1 MKRIFVL
8 LVVAL
13 MSTMVMS
20 AKSVRGF
27 VSDVNGNPV
36 AGVKMLVANAETT
49 SHGLVMTETDEEGYF
64 QINVPD
70 DLDVENLLEVFTRRG
85 AKLVQYWI
93 MPSGALSIM
102 IDPAQMK

>member
-1 MKRIFVL
+1 MKRLFVL

-13 MSTMVMS
+13 MSTMVMN
-20 AKSVRGF
+20 AKSVRGY

-36 AGVKMLVANAETT
+36 SGVKMMVANAETPAY
-49 SHGLVMTETDEEGYF
+49 GLVMTETDEEGFF
-64 QINVPD
+64 QISVPD
-70 DLDVENLLEVFTRRG
+70 DIDVENLLEVFTRRG
-85 AKLVQYWI
+85 AKLVQYWV

>member
-27 VSDVNGNPV
+27 VSDVNGDPV

-49 SHGLVMTETDEEGYF
+49 SRGLVMTETDEEGYF